1 MKYVNEGD
9 DLKRYK
15 VRELYTLNTLNN
27 ILFCV
32 ILKLNLVIVCIA
44 KNVVN

>member
-9 DLKRYK
+9 DLERYK
-15 VRELYTLNTLNN
+15 VRVLYTLNTLNN